1 MNKPDVVFL
10 VGGRGSRLQGVVND
24 RPKPMANVGGK
35 PFLEW
40 LVLLYRTQGVKRFV
54 FCTGYMG
61 EVIESYFGNGHKWG
75 IEIVYSFESVPLG
88 TGGAI
93 KKAVDSV
100 RSDPF
105 LVVNGDSYC
114 QVEIDN
120 LEEVHKSRQSSAT
133 LVVVPVDDCSRYGEV
148 KIDKHGSVKAF
159 SYGKSSEKRP
169 GMISSGIYM
178 FQKEALNAFPSGT
191 NLSVETDIF
200 PVLVGKGLTA
210 MIGSGKF
217 LDIGTPQS
225 YMVAW
230 RLLKEDLHKLNWSEF
245 VE

>member
-1 MNKPDVVFL
+1 MSKPDVVFL

-24 RPKPMANVGGK
+24 RPKPMAIVGGS

-40 LVLLYRTQGVKRFV
+40 LVLLYRTQGVRRFV

-61 EVIESYFGNGHKWG
+61 EVIQSYFGDGHKWG
-75 IEIVYSFESVPLG
+75 IEIVYSHESVPLG

-114 QVEIDN
+114 QVQIN
-120 LEEVHKSRQSSAT
+120 HLEETHKAHQASAT

-148 KIDKHGSVKAF
+148 KIDKNGIVKAF

-178 FQKEALNAFPSGT
+178 FQKEALNAFPSGV

-200 PVLVGKGLTA
+200 PALVGKGLSA
-210 MIGSGKF
+210 VIDSGNF

-225 YMVAW
+225 YMLAW
-230 RLLKEDLHKLNWSEF
+230 RLLKKDLHKLNSSEF
-245 VE
+245 IE